1 MDSKASAEVNAQ
13 FHFLP
18 VKSQVFLVATL
29 IVVCGA
35 LILAYLSRKEGIS
48 WAFLAFA
55 TLAMGASVVAWRSG
69 QRDVDLDQGHP
80 TTLSLENG
88 TQLTTDSRVLS
99 KPEGMLAITQL
110 LDQTL
115 RLRPLPE
122 PSGMVNE
129 KFVPIEG
136 SEAAALAHVSSVNT
150 EAQAMTDA
158 VLTKFGFGEHATEG
172 IQGPGDSDKVPV
184 PALELPL
191 RSSSGVSP

>member
-29 IVVCGA
+29 IVVSGA

-48 WAFLAFA
+48 WAFLGFA
-55 TLAMGASVVAWRSG
+55 TLVMAGLVWAWKAG
-69 QRDVDLDQGHP
+69 QRDADLDQGHP

-88 TQLTTDSRVLS
+88 AQLSTDSRVLS
-99 KPEGMLAITQL
+99 RPDGMLAITQL

-122 PSGMVNE
+122 PSGMVDE
-129 KFVPIEG
+129 QLVPIPG
-136 SEAAALAHVSSVNT
+136 SEAAAVALVRSVN
-150 EAQAMTDA
+150 AQTHDMANA
-158 VLTKFGFGEHATEG
+158 VLDRFGLGEHAAEG
-172 IQGPGDSDKVPV
+172 IQGPGDSATTTAPGAGAAV
-184 PALELPL
+184 A
-191 RSSSGVSP
+191 